1 MENLSTED
9 KISIIKRQTSYTD
22 DEIKEKL
29 IKYNDNYMSVIKDFM
44 GIEVDKKQ
52 PKIKSIN
59 QEIYKQ
65 IRHKLD
71 NSMTEYNNK
80 NPVNMTDVLDKLG

>member
-52 PKIKSIN
+52 PKIKSVN

-71 NSMTEYNNK
+71 HSMTEYNNK

>member
-1 MENLSTED
+1 MENLSTQD
-9 KISIIKRQTSYTD
+9 KINIIKRQTTYTD

-29 IKYNDNYMSVIKDFM
+29 LKYNDNYMSVIKEFM

-52 PKIKSIN
+52 PKIKSVN

-80 NPVNMTDVLDKLG
+80 NPVNITDVLDKLG